1 VSLKDG
7 RSFVQASD
15 DKYRGGPDRPFTM
28 AELHEKFTDCASLTL
43 TPAGIRQS
51 LALIETVDRL
61 KSVRE
66 LVAAMTPA
74 AAGSTS
80 A

>member
-1 VSLKDG
+1 
-7 RSFVQASD
+7 
-15 DKYRGGPDRPFTM
+15 M

-43 TPAGIRQS
+43 TKGAIKQA

-61 KSVRE
+61 KSIRE

-74 AAGSTS
+74 AAVPTS
-80 A
+80 AG

>member
-1 VSLKDG
+1 
-7 RSFVQASD
+7 
-15 DKYRGGPDRPFTM
+15 M